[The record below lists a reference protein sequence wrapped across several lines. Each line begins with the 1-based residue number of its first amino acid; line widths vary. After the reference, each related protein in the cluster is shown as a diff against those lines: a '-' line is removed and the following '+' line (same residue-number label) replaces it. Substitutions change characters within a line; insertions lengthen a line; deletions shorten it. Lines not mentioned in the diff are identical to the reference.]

1 MSKRGFV
8 RAPRKPAP
16 TVPPARVAVNPPLE
30 LPEREPRNILLMIA
44 IPALLV
50 AIIGTLIVMYTSG
63 ARSMRGGFFP
73 MIGLVAFAAM
83 MFSGRFG
90 RGRKMTWGEQ
100 EKQRRIYLRQLDE
113 DRDEIQRA
121 AQDQRR
127 SQLFV
132 HGDPQ
137 QLDTVIGGP
146 RMWERRNTDDD
157 FLDVRLG
164 IGIQQSNE
172 SAVSLQWPEVPV
184 GEELEPVTGRAL
196 RDFILEQSKI
206 RGIGKVLSLR
216 SKPGFSFLGSDMD
229 ELHGLMRAV
238 LCSLAV
244 YHSPGDLK
252 IMVVTRHPEA
262 WQWLVWLPHNQ
273 HDEMFDACGLRR
285 LVFTSPMDLEV
296 ALDSELHRKGRGP
309 WAPPSGSSPLAMP
322 SPMETPGAGALG
334 PHWVIIDDAVG
345 TPEQWEGITGQK
357 GMAGITVLRLAT
369 RPGVGVGFAEE
380 DERFELREGRLR
392 HRDAFYAVADML
404 AESTA
409 DRYARA
415 IARWSPT
422 TAGELSETDSQG
434 GELLR
439 LLGIDDPR
447 KIEVDRLWAERR
459 GRGDPK
465 WGMVPVGVRP
475 SGELEHIILRAKDFG
490 GYGFHSVVIGTS
502 GSGKSEYFLSLCN
515 GIALTHSPE
524 TFIII
529 FVDMKFESAAQDLEG
544 LPHVA
549 GSLSNLGKDDRHL
562 AERMRKAINGEIA
575 RRYRLFKEAGARD
588 ANEYEEM
595 RLAGRDLEPVPI
607 LLVIIDEYLELFHHH
622 QDWIDLVIH
631 IGQEGRGCNVFFT
644 LGGQRLDL
652 SSLSKAKS
660 NIAFRVALRA
670 ETAEDSRDVIGS
682 DAALHLPS
690 QQNGY
695 ALLKVGPR
703 DLEQF
708 RCFYVS
714 APYVLPKKAST
725 AGKTVDLS
733 FRQPRAL
740 TWEYQPLSDE
750 DNAALAVMDEPEE
763 PDEFLYHADGFK
775 KKKLLEVIRDSLLAH
790 PARPPHQIWL
800 PPLEESECADALV
813 QRFRGRPW
821 HVDYGQNPGLVI
833 PVGIVDIPEDHEQ
846 RVHVLDVEMDNVMVV
861 GTAQRGKSSTLM
873 TLMMSASL
881 MYRPERVTFFCI
893 GATLY
898 AVEDL
903 PHVAG
908 VVSVTD
914 TEGVSRTIATL
925 EGLIR
930 AREAAFKHYQIDISE
945 FRARRFGAAGGGG
958 TEPDDKFGDVFLV
971 VDNFGDLYE
980 KDMALGDR
988 VIALARQGLSYGVHV
1003 MTSATS
1009 WLVGQRQALVGV
1021 SNARIELR
1029 LSNPDETAMNSGIE
1043 HRKAARRVLDRPG
1056 FGITKTSHELLVGI
1070 PEITGPNGERV
1081 GTRQVGRVIAGVT
1094 GADRVEQLV
1103 RLPDRIELGEIVTV
1117 HRDLPAS
1124 VDPWSIPFALGE
1136 TALQPVSLQTRV
1148 TPNLLVV
1155 GRQGCGK
1162 TSTLAAIGQS
1172 IMATLSPEQA
1182 QIVIIDPKTSLIGK
1196 VQGPHVRAYAYTAD
1210 DVDQVLESLAAELQD
1225 RLPPS
1230 GLSQEELLTRTSW
1243 EGPHY
1248 FVLIDDEQELRPNG
1262 AVLGKPAAVGPLLP
1276 LIERSREIGLHVIA
1290 SRLPGNWAGA
1300 SAMNPLLQRLTSSRT
1315 PTLFMDNDPTSVRVY
1330 ARIPAQQL
1338 PPGRGQLVSTEGE
1351 IEGILVGHPEPGP
1364 PTSAEIVSAPAP
1376 DRP

>member
-8 RAPRKPAP
+8 RAPRRPAP
-16 TVPPARVAVNPPLE
+16 SVPPARVAVNAPLE

-50 AIIGTLIVMYTSG
+50 AILGTLVVMYTSG

-100 EKQRRIYLRQLDE
+100 EKQRRIYMRQLDE

-146 RMWERRNTDDD
+146 RMWERRAADDD

-164 IGIQQSNE
+164 IGVQQSNE

-216 SKPGFSFLGSDMD
+216 SKPGFSFLGDDMS
-229 ELHGLMRAV
+229 ELHAVLRAL

-285 LVFTSPMDLEV
+285 LVFASPMDLEV
-296 ALDSELHRKGRGP
+296 ALDAELHRKGRGP
-309 WAPPSGSSPLAMP
+309 WAPPSGSSPLSMP
-322 SPMETPGAGALG
+322 SPMEGTGSGALG
-334 PHWVIIDDAVG
+334 PHWVIVDDNVG

-369 RPGVGVGFAEE
+369 RPGVGVGFTDE

-392 HRDAFYAVADML
+392 HRDAFYAAADML

-422 TAGELSETDSQG
+422 TAGELSEMDSQG

-439 LLGIDDPR
+439 LLGINDPR
-447 KIEVDRLWAERR
+447 KLEVDRLWAERR

-475 SGELEHIILRAKDFG
+475 NGELEHIILRAKDFG

-524 TFIII
+524 TFIVI

-690 QQNGY
+690 QKNGY

-703 DLEQF
+703 ELEQF

-725 AGKTVDLS
+725 VGKTIDLS

-740 TWEYQPLSDE
+740 TWEYQPLSEE
-750 DNAALAVMDEPEE
+750 DSAALAVANVPEE

-800 PPLEESECADALV
+800 PPLEDSECADALV
-813 QRFRGRPW
+813 QRYRGRPW

-833 PVGIVDIPEDHEQ
+833 PIGVVDIPEDHEQ
-846 RVHVLDVEMDNVMVV
+846 TVHVLDVEMDNVMVV

-898 AVEDL
+898 AIEDL

-914 TEGVSRTIATL
+914 TEGVSRTIATI
-925 EGLIR
+925 EGVIR

-945 FRARRFGAAGGGG
+945 FRERRFGAAGGGG
-958 TEPDDKFGDVFLV
+958 TDPDDKFGDVFLV

-980 KDMALGDR
+980 KDMAVGDR

-1003 MTSATS
+1003 MTSATG

-1029 LSNPDETAMNSGIE
+1029 LSNPDETAMNTGIE

-1056 FGITKTSHELLVGI
+1056 FGITRTSHELLVGI
-1070 PEITGPNGERV
+1070 PEITGPGGERI

-1094 GADRVEQLV
+1094 GADRVETLV
-1103 RLPDRIELGEIVTV
+1103 RLPDRVPLGEIVAA
-1117 HRDLPAS
+1117 HRALPAAA
-1124 VDPWSIPFALGE
+1124 DPWNIPFGLGE
-1136 TALQPVSLQTRV
+1136 TALQPVSLSSRV

-1162 TSTLAAIGQS
+1162 TSTLAAVGQS
-1172 IMATLSPEQA
+1172 IMAALSPEQA
-1182 QIVIIDPKTSLIGK
+1182 QIFIIDPKTSLIGK
-1196 VQGPHVRAYAYTAD
+1196 VQGPHVRAYAYTAE

-1243 EGPHY
+1243 QGPHY

-1262 AVLGKPAAVGPLLP
+1262 AVLGKPAAIAPLLP
-1276 LIERSREIGLHVIA
+1276 LIERSREVGLHVIA
-1290 SRLPGNWAGA
+1290 SRLPGNWTGA

-1315 PTLFMDNDPTSVRVY
+1315 PTLFMDNDPTAVKVY
-1330 ARIPAQQL
+1330 GRISAQQL

-1351 IEGILVGHPEPGP
+1351 IEGILVGLPDAGTAAAPEKVSGP
-1364 PTSAEIVSAPAP
+1364 PPNAT
-1376 DRP
+1376 

>member
-8 RAPRKPAP
+8 RGSRRLAPS
-16 TVPPARVAVNPPLE
+16 VPPARVAVAAPLA

-50 AIIGTLIVMYTSG
+50 GILGTLVVMYTSG
-63 ARSMRGGFFP
+63 VRSLQSGFFP
-73 MIGLVAFAAM
+73 MIGIVGFAAM

-90 RGRKMTWGEQ
+90 RARKMSWGEQ
-100 EKQRRIYLRQLDE
+100 EKQRRVYLRQLDE
-113 DRDEIQRA
+113 DRDEVQRA
-121 AQDQRR
+121 AQEQRR

-137 QLDTVIGGP
+137 RLDTVIGGP
-146 RMWERRNTDDD
+146 RMWERRPADVD

-164 IGIQQSNE
+164 IGVQQASD
-172 SAVSLQWPEVPV
+172 SAVSLQWPEVPI

-216 SKPGFSFLGSDMD
+216 SKPGFSFVGEDMGQ
-229 ELHGLMRAV
+229 LHGFMRAV

-244 YHSPGDLK
+244 YHSPNDVKL
-252 IMVVTRHPEA
+252 MVVTRHPEDWA
-262 WQWLVWLPHNQ
+262 WLVWLPHNQ
-273 HDEMFDACGLRR
+273 HDEMFDASGLRR
-285 LVFTSPMDLEV
+285 LVFASPMDLET

-309 WAPPSGSSPLAMP
+309 WAPPSGNSPLSMP
-322 SPMETPGAGALG
+322 SPIESASGSALG
-334 PHWVIIDDAVG
+334 PHWVIVDDNVG
-345 TPEQWEGITGQK
+345 TPEQWEGVTGQK
-357 GMAGITVLRLAT
+357 GMSGITVLRLAT
-369 RPGVGVGFAEE
+369 RPGMGVGFTDA
-380 DERFELREGRLR
+380 DERFALREGRLR
-392 HRDAFYAVADML
+392 HRDAFHAVADML

-409 DRYARA
+409 NRYARA

-422 TAGELSETDSQG
+422 TAGELSGMDSQG

-439 LLGIDDPR
+439 LLGIGDPR
-447 KIEVDRLWAERR
+447 NIDVDRLWSERR

-475 SGELEHIILRAKDFG
+475 NGELEHIVLRAKDFG

-524 TFIII
+524 TFIVI
-529 FVDMKFESAAQDLEG
+529 FVDMKFESAAQDLAG

-575 RRYRLFKEAGARD
+575 RRYRLFKDAGARD

-690 QQNGY
+690 QENGY

-703 DLEQF
+703 ELVQF

-714 APYVLPKKAST
+714 APFVLPKKVT
-725 AGKTVDLS
+725 VDRTVDLS
-733 FRQPRAL
+733 FGQPRAL
-740 TWEYQPLSDE
+740 TWEYQPLSDA
-750 DNAALAVMDEPEE
+750 DNEALQVADEPDE
-763 PDEFLYHADGFK
+763 PDEFLYHSDGFK

-800 PPLEESECADALV
+800 PPLEVSEGVDELV
-813 QRFRGRPW
+813 QRWRGKPW
-821 HVDYGQNPGLVI
+821 HVDYGQNPGLVFPI
-833 PVGIVDIPEDHEQ
+833 GVVDIPEDHAQ
-846 RVHVLDVEMDNVMVV
+846 VVHVVDVEMDNVMVV
-861 GTAQRGKSSTLM
+861 ATAQRGKSTTLM
-873 TLMMSASL
+873 TLMTSAAL

-898 AVEDL
+898 PVEDL

-914 TEGVSRTIATL
+914 TEGVSRTAATL
-925 EGLIR
+925 EGLVR
-930 AREAAFKHYQIDISE
+930 AREAAFKRYQIDISE
-945 FRARRFGAAGGGG
+945 FRERRFGSAGGGG
-958 TEPDDKFGDVFLV
+958 TDPDDKFGDVFLV
-971 VDNFGDLYE
+971 IDNFGDLYE
-980 KDMALGDR
+980 KDMATGDR
-988 VIALARQGLSYGVHV
+988 IITLGRQGLSYGVHV
-1003 MTSATS
+1003 MTSANG
-1009 WLVGQRQALVGV
+1009 WLIGQRQALVSI

-1029 LSNPDETAMNSGIE
+1029 LSNPDETQMGSGIE
-1043 HRKAARRVLDRPG
+1043 HRRAARRVLDRPG
-1056 FGITKTSHELLVGI
+1056 FGITRDSHELLVGR
-1070 PEITGPNGERV
+1070 PEIIGPRGERIT
-1081 GTRQVGRVIAGVT
+1081 TRQVGQVIAGVT
-1094 GADRVEQLV
+1094 GADRVEALV
-1103 RLPDRIELGEIVTV
+1103 RLPERVALSQLVSAYRSTPEG
-1117 HRDLPAS
+1117 AN
-1124 VDPWSIPFALGE
+1124 PWNLPFALGE
-1136 TALQPVSLQTRV
+1136 SALQPVALT

-1162 TSTLAAIGQS
+1162 SSTLAAVGQS
-1172 IMATLSPEQA
+1172 IVRSLMPDQA

-1196 VQGPHVRAYAYTAD
+1196 VQGPHVRAYAYTQED
-1210 DVDQVLESLAAELQD
+1210 IDQVLEGLARELQD

-1230 GLSQEELLTRTSW
+1230 GLSQEELLSRTSW

-1248 FVLIDDEQELRPNG
+1248 YVLIDDEQELRANG

-1276 LIERSREIGLHVIA
+1276 LVERSREIGLHVIA
-1290 SRLPGNWAGA
+1290 SRLPGNWAGVWV
-1300 SAMNPLLQRLTSSRT
+1300 MNPLLQRLTSSRT
-1315 PTLFMDNDPTSVRVY
+1315 PTLFMDNDPTTVKVFGRTS
-1330 ARIPAQQL
+1330 AQQL
-1338 PPGRGQLVSTEGE
+1338 PPGRGLLVSTEGVL
-1351 IEGILVGHPEPGP
+1351 EGVLVGQADTGSELPSPQ
-1364 PTSAEIVSAPAP
+1364 
-1376 DRP
+1376 RPSTL